1 MKNKISK
8 TNKTNKANK
17 IKLIVLA
24 MIVLFWLSWLS
35 FAQNGSRGD
44 RGSDPLVIFE
54 TMVDDANSNGY
65 AIQETAMDWIS
76 DQQWDY
82 DRAYK
87 ISNTLDYVRKNLDP
101 YLQRAIYA
109 WLVLATIWL
118 IYTWFLLTT
127 NAIHNQW
134 DWTKVKTNTIN
145 ILLWVF
151 LLSWFYFIIKLIVAL
166 ITAIFGWSNGST
178 WY

>member
-1 MKNKISK
+1 MK
-8 TNKTNKANK
+8 NK
-17 IKLIVLA
+17 IKLIILA
-24 MIVLFWLSWLS
+24 MVILSGLSCLS
-35 FAQNGSRGD
+35 FAQNGNRWT

-65 AIQETAMDWIS
+65 AIQETALDWIS
-76 DQQWDY
+76 DLEWGY
-82 DRAYK
+82 ARSYK

-118 IYTWFLLTT
+118 IYSWFLLTT
-127 NAIHNQW
+127 NAIHKQW
-134 DWTKVKTNTIN
+134 DWTKVKTNIMH

-151 LLSWFYFIIKLIVAL
+151 LLSWFYFIIKMIVAL
-166 ITAIFGWSNGST
+166 ITAVFGWTNGWT

>member
-1 MKNKISK
+1 MKYI
-8 TNKTNKANK
+8 ANK
-17 IKLIVLA
+17 IVKINNIKLIILA
-24 MIVLFWLSWLS
+24 LVMLSWLLWLS
-35 FAQNGSRGD
+35 FAQNWSRGD

-54 TMVDDANSNGY
+54 TMVDEANSDGY

-76 DQQWDY
+76 DQEWAY
-82 DRAYK
+82 ERSYK

-118 IYTWFLLTT
+118 IYSWFLIVT
-127 NAIHNQW
+127 NAIHKQW
-134 DWTKVKTNTIN
+134 DWTKVKTSIMH

-151 LLSWFYFIIKLIVAL
+151 LLSWFYFIIKMIVAL
-166 ITAIFGWSNGST
+166 ITAVFWWANWST